1 MLDRI
6 LSLSK
11 QLKLIGFVTLA
22 ILISSCAPQQRETSI
37 GPSIDVKKP
46 VQVALLL
53 PKSHPKTQTLS
64 TSLENATHMAVGDLK
79 NVQIQNPS
87 IHCFRRPSFGVWDK
101 KPAGDAEKWPPGRV
115 IPRPWNCFWPLIP
128 APGRVFGKPNSTKT
142 VQKSTLR

>member
-22 ILISSCAPQQRETSI
+22 IFISSCAPQQRETSI

-64 TSLENATHMAVGDLK
+64 TTCQRIKG
-79 NVQIQNPS
+79 
-87 IHCFRRPSFGVWDK
+87 
-101 KPAGDAEKWPPGRV
+101 
-115 IPRPWNCFWPLIP
+115 
-128 APGRVFGKPNSTKT
+128 
-142 VQKSTLR
+142 